1 MSNARQTLSLLYN
14 TYLKLYT
21 FKHTTKEKGIF
32 KTLVFIDESGYP
44 RPTDST
50 MNPVLFG
57 ICIHELDI
65 KPITNQIY
73 KLKDSLYGIQRVWSI
88 SPPLMIRQCL
98 RL

>member
-1 MSNARQTLSLLYN
+1 M
-14 TYLKLYT
+14 
-21 FKHTTKEKGIF
+21 
-32 KTLVFIDESGYP
+32 LVFIDESGYP

-73 KLKDSLYGIQRVWSI
+73 KLKDSLYGKQDEIKSTK
-88 SPPLMIRQCL
+88 LIREVTITKN
-98 RL
+98 RTINKSYTEGIYDTSFTII